1 MCVSVLCPDQR
12 QASCVQVVIE
22 IFVCNRLAVG
32 KDDYGIDAMNEPK
45 SKAGKELRRIIREL
59 ESIARDCETRGDS
72 GQGGHEL
79 LQPPVKSGESNPGY
93 SDQVLAEK
101 AAQIYTTRRQRDRR
115 VGQGFFGEP
124 AWDILLDLFIHH
136 VQDKSVSVTSA
147 CLASA
152 SPPTT
157 GLRWLGVLEQAGF
170 VMRAPDPE
178 DGRVTLV
185 RLTDHGLQVLRE
197 ILGNYVAAVHDARL
211 IA

>member
-1 MCVSVLCPDQR
+1 MSRKVR
-12 QASCVQVVIE
+12 QAKN
-22 IFVCNRLAVG
+22 F
-32 KDDYGIDAMNEPK
+32 DALFANWK
-45 SKAGKELRRIIREL
+45 NT
-59 ESIARDCETRGDS
+59 ARDCETRGDS
-72 GQGGHEL
+72 GHSGHEL
-79 LQPPVKSGESNPGY
+79 LQPPVKSGESNAGY